1 MNINKNNGLSVIR
14 AFFATAA
21 TLGAVAAHGGVP
33 LNNLQGTGGIA
44 FNPLA
49 YTAGLPWEGEATS
62 NLNAVVSKP
71 QVGGWFVN
79 LGDAGI
85 NWWAASASLTVAERL
100 ELSYGYGF
108 VDAHRYGDNSISTH
122 NLGAKLRILDE
133 NAFDTAW
140 VPAIAVGGVW
150 KHTNSDTVKAL
161 GLRDNG
167 LDGYV
172 VASKLVTQTPVPVL
186 LSAGLLISDEV
197 VNGVVGHN
205 EYGVAGFGNIDIL
218 PAENIAI
225 GLEYKQGVNVGDDI
239 RNHDY
244 YDAHVAWFV
253 TKNLTLVA
261 AFAETGDKDRFYRN
275 GNTKKLG
282 VGSGAVFSVQY
293 QF

>member
-1 MNINKNNGLSVIR
+1 MNINKNSGLSTIR
-14 AFFATAA
+14 TLLATAA

-85 NWWAASASLTVAERL
+85 NWWAASAALTVAERL

-150 KHTNSDTVKAL
+150 KHTNSDTVKAF